1 MAGTRIIKVA
11 RALPDFV
18 VTNDDLAR
26 LVDTSDEWITSRTGI
41 NTRRMS
47 QGETTASLSSEVFKK
62 LTSGPEHGPND
73 VDLLILSTVTPDYMT
88 PQSSAFVLRDNG
100 ARNAFAFDMNAA
112 CTAFV
117 YALSVA
123 EKMLTSGVYK
133 TAAVISGDVL
143 SKITDWSDRGTCVLF
158 GDGAGGVLME
168 YDGGPGGILSEDLHT
183 DGEMVMAIRGA
194 RLPVN
199 NAWHKDE
206 GPVEPSIIMDG
217 RATYDFT
224 VREVPK
230 SILRSLEKASLTMD
244 DIKYV
249 VCHQAN
255 ARILSGIAKK
265 LKVSMDK
272 FFVTINE
279 FGNTSSSSVP
289 IALSI
294 MTERGLIQKGDKIV
308 FAGFGAGLTWGT
320 LVYQF

>member
-1 MAGTRIIKVA
+1 MAGTRIIKAA
-11 RALPDFV
+11 RAVPGFV
-18 VTNDDLAR
+18 VTNDDLTR
-26 LVDTSDEWITSRTGI
+26 LVDTSDEWIITRTGI
-41 NTRRMS
+41 NTRRVS
-47 QGETTASLSSEVFKK
+47 QGETTASLASDVFKQ
-62 LTSGPEHGPND
+62 LVTGTRRGPED

-100 ARNAFAFDMNAA
+100 AKNAFAFDMNAA

-133 TAAVISGDVL
+133 TAAVISSDTL
-143 SKITDWSDRGTCVLF
+143 TKITDWSDRGTCVLF

-168 YDGGPGGILSEDLHT
+168 YDGGPGGILAEDLHT
-183 DGEMVMAIRGA
+183 DGEMATAIRGG

-206 GPVEPSIIMDG
+206 GPVEPFVIMDG

-224 VREVPK
+224 VREIPK
-230 SILRSLEKASLTMD
+230 SISATLEKARLTMD

-255 ARILSGIAKK
+255 ARILNGIAKK
-265 LKVSMDK
+265 LKTGMDK

-289 IALSI
+289 IALSV
-294 MTERGLIQKGDKIV
+294 MLERGMIEKGDKIM

-320 LVYQF
+320 LIYQY